1 MKKQKKPN
9 KHRLRQIIKILL
21 RHKLNK
27 GLTPVKV
34 RETLEDLGPTYV
46 KIGQIMSTREDM
58 LPKEYCVELEKLKE
72 NVCPLPYETI
82 QEVIEAELGKPV
94 TEIFASINEKPIGS
108 ASIGQVHRAK
118 LLSGTEVVLKVM
130 RPGIHEIVDL
140 DFALLKKA
148 LKYADFFSEL
158 NELES
163 IEVILNET
171 YTAMLQEMDFAN
183 ELNNLLIMAAN
194 NQDLKYIG
202 FPIPYPEYSNHH
214 LLVMEYIEGIRIDD
228 VETLSAHGYDP
239 QEICTKLVDNYVSQ
253 IIDQGVFH
261 ADPHNGNIVVK
272 EGKIIWFDLG
282 MIGKISPKDRQTYKR
297 AIKAV
302 IDGDVYEIK
311 NIILSIGVCH
321 GSINHAKIYQ
331 DIEIMM
337 NRYMEMSINDM
348 DLGVIMEEVLG
359 IARNHSISLPKGM
372 TMLGRSIVIIQKVIA
387 VLDPKANLMDIFGKH
402 IKTSFMEELD
412 IKKRV
417 PDITKKIYRSLSK
430 SAEIPSQV
438 YDLLNLTI
446 KGQKTENVEIVN
458 LKENVN
464 RISRVANRL
473 IIGLIISSMTLA
485 LGIML
490 AAVLANTQSLA
501 ILIIMIILIACG
513 LMALLIFLI
522 VLLFMINKD
531 RKK

>member
-1 MKKQKKPN
+1 MKKQKKQN

-21 RHKLNK
+21 KHKLNK
-27 GLTPVKV
+27 GLSPAKV
-34 RETLEDLGPTYV
+34 RETIEELGPTYV

-58 LPKEYCVELEKLKE
+58 IPKEYCVEFEKLKE

-82 QEVIEAELGKPV
+82 KDVIETELGKKV
-94 TEIFASINEKPIGS
+94 SEVFSSIDEKPLGS

-118 LLSGTEVVLKVM
+118 LLDGNDVVLKVM
-130 RPGIHEIVDL
+130 RPGIHEVVDL
-140 DFALLKKA
+140 DFALLQKA
-148 LKYADFFSEL
+148 LKYADFFSETS
-158 NELES
+158 ELES
-163 IEVILNET
+163 IEVILSET
-171 YTAMLQEMDFAN
+171 YAAMQLEMDFTN
-183 ELNNLLIMAAN
+183 ELNNLLVMAKN

-202 FPIPYPEYSNHH
+202 FPTPYPEYSTHH

-228 VETLSAHGYDP
+228 VNALEAKGYDP
-239 QEICTKLVDNYVSQ
+239 KEICTKLVDNFVSQ

-272 EGKIIWFDLG
+272 DGKIVWLDLG
-282 MIGKISPKDRQTYKR
+282 MIGRISASDQQVYKR
-297 AIKAV
+297 AIKSV
-302 IDGDVYEIK
+302 LEGDVYEIK

-321 GSINHAKIYQ
+321 TSINHARLYQ
-331 DIEIMM
+331 DIEVMI
-337 NRYMEMSINDM
+337 NRYVSMNINEM

-359 IARNHSISLPKGM
+359 IARSHSISLPKGM
-372 TMLGRSIVIIQKVIA
+372 TMLGRSVIIIQKVVAI
-387 VLDPKANLMDIFGKH
+387 LDPEANLMNIFGTH
-402 IKTSFMEELD
+402 IKTSFSEDFD
-412 IKKRV
+412 IKKRA
-417 PDITKKIYRSLSK
+417 PEIAKKIYRSISK

-446 KGQKTENVEIVN
+446 KGQKTQNIEIVN

-464 RISRVANRL
+464 RVSRVANRL

-513 LMALLIFLI
+513 LIALLIFLI
-522 VLLFMINKD
+522 TLIFMINKD